1 MNALA
6 RSSGHQ
12 RAAATK
18 PTDGGP
24 FVLGEAADKRAASVD
39 GRLSVVPW
47 RVLDSLECSSRHH
60 EKAVAVPSTVFLLVR
75 HPAHD
80 YHVGS
85 VVCGYWYQKAALPF
99 IDALPSR
106 SLPGTR

>member
-1 MNALA
+1 MAAHNGRSLA

-39 GRLSVVPW
+39 GRA
-47 RVLDSLECSSRHH
+47 
-60 EKAVAVPSTVFLLVR
+60 AVAP
-75 HPAHD
+75 
-80 YHVGS
+80 
-85 VVCGYWYQKAALPF
+85 
-99 IDALPSR
+99 
-106 SLPGTR
+106 